1 VKIFTPTYDQSRAFQ
16 QTKDGT
22 LEVEVRGNIFP
33 RRIFGRFHAL
43 CEYIR
48 MMCAA
53 IYLILFGGSYDLVI
67 IVQIPLPILLLKL
80 RYNTMFYCH
89 YPDKLLCT
97 ERQSWLKRLYRFF
110 IDMIEEISILFAKI
124 IVVNSKFT
132 QNVFR
137 NNFKIISKLRSLPSI
152 IYPSIDLKD
161 YDSYNVKKEDLATV
175 RGLESLSSKNIKE
188 YKFIV
193 SLNRYENK
201 KNLSLAV
208 ETFINFMDYV
218 NIRNPDERKKH
229 ILIMAGGYDEG
240 LNENIEVYQRLKA
253 YDFQDFTENV
263 FFLKNISNQERSII
277 LRTANIVIYTPKK

>member
-1 VKIFTPTYDQSRAFQ
+1 
-16 QTKDGT
+16 
-22 LEVEVRGNIFP
+22 
-33 RRIFGRFHAL
+33 
-43 CEYIR
+43 
-48 MMCAA
+48 
-53 IYLILFGGSYDLVI
+53 
-67 IVQIPLPILLLKL
+67 
-80 RYNTMFYCH
+80 
-89 YPDKLLCT
+89 
-97 ERQSWLKRLYRFF
+97 
-110 IDMIEEISILFAKI
+110 MIEEISILFAKI

-208 ETFINFMDYV
+208 ETFINFMDFV
-218 NIRNPDERKKH
+218 NIDNPDERKKH
-229 ILIMAGGYDEG
+229 LLIMAGGYDEG